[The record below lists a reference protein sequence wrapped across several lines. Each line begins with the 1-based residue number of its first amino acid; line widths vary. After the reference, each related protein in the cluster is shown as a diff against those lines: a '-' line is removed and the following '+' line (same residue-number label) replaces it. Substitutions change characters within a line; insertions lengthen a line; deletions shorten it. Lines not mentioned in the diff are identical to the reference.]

1 MNRLI
6 ELAVKQPIT
15 VAVGVIL
22 AVMAG
27 VIAMTS
33 VPIQMSPVVDSA
45 VVSVTTNWE
54 NASAAE
60 IESDVIEQQ
69 ERFLGEVSNLV
80 SMTSVSQSGRGQV
93 RLEFATGTD
102 IDAALAEVDQ
112 KLAEVPG
119 YPDGV
124 DEPALEG
131 IDPESVDYIA
141 WIGLSATDPSV
152 DATTL
157 HDFMERRLKQRFE
170 RVPGVLEVGIRGGR
184 ESEVQV
190 RIDRVA
196 LAQRGITYRELMTAI
211 ERTNEN
217 FSGGRLAEGKNDLRI
232 RSVGR
237 FEDVQEVADTVI
249 RRDAA
254 GPVYVRDV
262 AEVELSYKEPT
273 DWVKARG
280 VLMPFFNFQ
289 MAPDGN
295 MLETMAGIQDEVA
308 ALNAPG
314 GLLEQEAQR
323 LGIPGTIELVQTW
336 DSSTYVRDAIALVQS
351 NILVGG
357 VLAVITLLLFLRS
370 LRTIGIIA
378 VAIPIS
384 VIASMVV
391 MVALGRSINI
401 ISLAGMAF
409 AVGMVVDNAIVV
421 IENIFRHLEMGKN
434 PRKAAVDGATEVAGA
449 VVASTATTLV
459 VFFPILLIQEQA
471 GQLFRDIAI
480 AIMAAVGLSL
490 IVSLTVIPSAAAL
503 LLKPRITQEHDE
515 REETQEVDKPG
526 RLAALV
532 RAVRRVF
539 RTATRFP
546 EFVGGVI
553 FTLIGTWPRRLAVIA
568 AFAGVTSVGTY
579 LLIPPMDYL
588 PRGNRNVAFNVMVPP
603 PGYTLDQLRDMGERI
618 QETVQPAWEA
628 TEDKFVAESNMRGM
642 RSEGTGETFAIS
654 ANDPANLDLQLKA
667 PALDHH
673 FMVAFDGRLFQA
685 GIPQDPSKVV
695 DVVPLLDYASRQEVT
710 SGDVFGFTFQFPLF
724 RTGGTTGSAIK
735 IDLAGDD
742 LDVVSAAGGALFG
755 RLLDEFGPGTV
766 TPEPVN
772 FMLPTPE
779 LRIRPNDER
788 VRDLGMDRSDVGL
801 AMAINGDG
809 YVMPRQFQSAGELK
823 DIKLI
828 TQEALNS
835 DAPIEAMLNAPIAA
849 PTGNVL
855 DLRSL
860 ASVDRVREANQIKHA
875 NRTRAVTLQFTPP
888 PTMALSDAIVRVD
901 ELVAELRDEGA
912 ITPGIEVE
920 QAGSAGALNQIRE
933 ALLGD
938 GTLLGTASSSLFLAF
953 AIVYLVM
960 VLLFQSWAYPLVIMV
975 SVPLA
980 TFGGFLG
987 LALVHEWSV
996 ADRYMPV
1003 QNLDVLPIL
1012 GFVILAGVVVNNAI
1026 LLVHQSLN
1034 YLRGTADKADC
1045 CDALEPREAI
1055 RRATA
1060 SRVRPI
1066 MMSTLT
1072 SVGGMLPL
1080 VLLPGSGSELYRGL
1094 GAVVVGGLLIST
1106 VFTLLLVPVILS
1118 AVFEVQAI
1126 FRKQRSAVGQADD
1139 VNADALART

>member
-6 ELAVKQPIT
+6 EIAVKQPIT

-33 VPIQMSPVVDSA
+33 VPVQMSPVVDSA

-60 IESDVIEQQ
+60 IESDIIEQQ
-69 ERFLGEVSNLV
+69 ERYLGEVSNLV

-93 RLEFATGTD
+93 RLEFRTGTD
-102 IDAALAEVDQ
+102 INEALAEVDQ
-112 KLAEVPG
+112 KLSEVPR

-124 DEPALEG
+124 DEPGVEG
-131 IDPESVDYIA
+131 IDPDSVDYIA
-141 WIGLSATDPSV
+141 WIGLSATDPEFDS
-152 DATTL
+152 TTL
-157 HDFMERRLKQRFE
+157 YDFMERRLKPRFE
-170 RVPGVLEVGIRGGR
+170 RIPGVLEVGIRGAR
-184 ESEVQV
+184 ESEVQI
-190 RIDRVA
+190 RIDPVE
-196 LAQRGITYRELMTAI
+196 LAQRGITYDQLVTAI

-217 FSGGRLAEGKNDLRI
+217 FSGGRLADGKNDLRI

-237 FEDVQEVADTVI
+237 FEDVNEVADTVI
-249 RRDAA
+249 RRDEA

-262 AEVELSYKEPT
+262 AEVVQNWKEPT

-280 VLMPFFNFQ
+280 VLMPFFNYQ
-289 MAPDGN
+289 LTPGGN
-295 MLETMAGIQDEVA
+295 MLETMAGIKAEVD
-308 ALNAPG
+308 ALNRPG
-314 GLLEQEAQR
+314 GLLQQEAER
-323 LGIPGTIELVQTW
+323 LGIDGTLELVQTW
-336 DSSTYVRDAIALVQS
+336 DSSTYVEDAIALVQS

-357 VLAVITLLLFLRS
+357 ALAVLTLILFLRS

-421 IENIFRHLEMGKN
+421 IENIFRHLEMGKS
-434 PRKAAVDGATEVAGA
+434 PRKAAVDGAKEVASA
-449 VVASTATTLV
+449 VLASTVTTLV

-503 LLKPRITQEHDE
+503 VLKPRVKAEAKPDA
-515 REETQEVDKPG
+515 ETAASAKPAKG
-526 RLAALV
+526 IHRVVSKLLG
-532 RAVRRVF
+532 AVRYASRV
-539 RTATRFP
+539 P
-546 EFVGGVI
+546 DHVGGLIYV
-553 FTLIGTWPRRLAVIA
+553 LIGSWTKRLAVIA
-568 AFAGVTSVGTY
+568 VFGTVTLVGIY
-579 LLIPPMDYL
+579 LLLPPMDYL
-588 PRGNRNVAFNVMVPP
+588 PRGNRNIAFNVMIPP
-603 PGYTLDQLRDMGERI
+603 PGYTLDHLQEMGEGI
-618 QETVQPAWEA
+618 KETVQPAWES
-628 TEDKFVAESNMRGM
+628 TEDKFVAESRLRGE
-642 RSEGTGETFAIS
+642 RSEGTGETLMI
-654 ANDPANLDLQLKA
+654 PAGDHENPDLEIEA
-667 PALDHH
+667 PLIDHH

-685 GIPQDPSKVV
+685 AIPRDPKKVV
-695 DVVPLLDYASRQEVT
+695 DVVPLLNHASRQEVT

-742 LDVVSAAGGALFG
+742 LDRVSDAGRALFV

-779 LRIRPNDER
+779 LRITPNDER
-788 VRDLGMDRSDVGL
+788 VRDLGMARRDVGL
-801 AMAINGDG
+801 AVAVNGDG
-809 YVMPRQFQSAGELK
+809 HVMPRQFALNGELK
-823 DIKLI
+823 DLKLI
-828 TQEALNS
+828 TQDALNS
-835 DAPIEAMLNAPIAA
+835 DVPIESMLNAPLAA
-849 PTGNVL
+849 PTGNVV

-860 ASVDRVREANQIKHA
+860 ASVDRVREADQIKHA
-875 NRTRAVTLQFTPP
+875 DRMRAVTLQFTPP
-888 PTMALSDAIVRVD
+888 PEVALSDAIVRVE
-901 ELVAELRDEGA
+901 ELVAELRSEGE
-912 ITPGIEVE
+912 IDPGIEVT
-920 QAGSAGALNQIRE
+920 QAGSAGALNQIKT

-938 GTLLGTASSSLFLAF
+938 GTVIGTVSSSLFLAF

-960 VLLFQSWAYPLVIMV
+960 VVLFQSWTYPLVIMV

-987 LALVHEWSV
+987 LALVHEWSM

-1003 QNLDVLPIL
+1003 QNLDVLTIL

-1034 YLRGTADKADC
+1034 YLKGTAAD
-1045 CDALEPREAI
+1045 DEQTGPRSPREAVAK
-1055 RRATA
+1055 ATA

-1106 VFTLLLVPVILS
+1106 IFTLILVPVILS
-1118 AVFEVQAI
+1118 AVLDIKTKVRA
-1126 FRKQRSAVGQADD
+1126 SVTTGVPLPAA
-1139 VNADALART
+1139 T

>member
-27 VIAMTS
+27 IIAMTS
-33 VPIQMSPVVDSA
+33 VPVQMSPVVDSA

-60 IESDVIEQQ
+60 IESDIIEPQ
-69 ERFLGEVSNLV
+69 ERYLGEVSDLV

-93 RLEFATGTD
+93 RLEFRTGTD
-102 IDAALAEVDQ
+102 INAALAEVDQ
-112 KLAEVPG
+112 KLSEVPR
-119 YPDGV
+119 YPEGV
-124 DEPALEG
+124 DEPAVEG
-131 IDPESVDYIA
+131 IDPDSVDYIA
-141 WIGLSATDPSV
+141 WIGLSATDPGFDS
-152 DATTL
+152 TTL
-157 HDFMERRLKQRFE
+157 HDFMERRLKPRFE
-170 RVPGVLEVGIRGGR
+170 RIPGVLEVGIRGAR

-190 RIDRVA
+190 RIDPVE
-196 LAQRGITYRELMTAI
+196 LAQRGITYDQLVTAI
-211 ERTNEN
+211 ERSNAN
-217 FSGGRLAEGKNDLRI
+217 FSGGRLEDGKNDLRI

-237 FEDVQEVADTVI
+237 FESVEEVADTVI

-262 AEVELSYKEPT
+262 AEVALSFKEPT

-280 VLMPFFNFQ
+280 VLMPFFNYQ
-289 MAPDGN
+289 LTPGGN
-295 MLETMAGIQDEVA
+295 MLETMAGIKAEVA
-308 ALNAPG
+308 ALNRAG

-323 LGIPGTIELVQTW
+323 LGIDGTLELVQTW
-336 DSSTYVRDAIALVQS
+336 DSSTYVEDAIALVRG
-351 NILVGG
+351 NILIGG
-357 VLAVITLLLFLRS
+357 ALAVFTLVLFLRS
-370 LRTIGIIA
+370 LRAIGVIA

-421 IENIFRHLEMGKN
+421 IENIFRHLEMGKP
-434 PRKAAVDGATEVAGA
+434 PRKAATDGAKEVAGA
-449 VVASTATTLV
+449 VLASTATTLV

-490 IVSLTVIPSAAAL
+490 VVSLTVIPTAAAL
-503 LLKPRITQEHDE
+503 VLRPREKRAE
-515 REETQEVDKPG
+515 VPAAAETDQPVKGP
-526 RLAALV
+526 RLVLRKLRHAMQKAGQL
-532 RAVRRVF
+532 
-539 RTATRFP
+539 P
-546 EFVGGVI
+546 ELVGGLI
-553 FTLIGTWPRRLAVIA
+553 YALIGSWPKRLAVI
-568 AFAGVTSVGTY
+568 GVFGVVTVGGIY
-579 LLIPPMDYL
+579 LLLPPLDYL

-603 PGYTLDQLRDMGERI
+603 PGYTLDHLQEMGEDI
-618 QETVQPAWEA
+618 QAVVQPAWEA
-628 TEDKFVAESNMRGM
+628 TEDKFVAESRLRGR
-642 RSEGTGETFAIS
+642 RSEGTGQTFTV
-654 ANDPANLDLQLKA
+654 PAGDDHNPDLEVEA
-667 PALDHH
+667 PLIDHH

-685 GIPQDPSKVV
+685 AIPRDPRKVV
-695 DVVPLLDYASRQEVT
+695 DVVPLLNHASRQEIT

-742 LDVVSAAGGALFG
+742 LGRVGDAGRALFV

-779 LRIRPNDER
+779 LRITPNDER
-788 VRDLGMDRSDVGL
+788 VRDLGMARRDVGL
-801 AMAINGDG
+801 AVAVNGDG
-809 YVMPRQFQSAGELK
+809 HVMPRRFARAGELK
-823 DIKLI
+823 DLKLI
-828 TQEALNS
+828 TQDALNS
-835 DAPIEAMLNAPIAA
+835 EVPIEAMLNAPIAA
-849 PTGNVL
+849 PTGNVV

-860 ASVDRVREANQIKHA
+860 ASVDRVREADQIKHA
-875 NRTRAVTLQFTPP
+875 DRMRAVTLQFTPP
-888 PTMALSDAIVRVD
+888 PEVPLSDAIVRVD

-912 ITPGIEVE
+912 IDPGIEVT
-920 QAGSAGALNQIRE
+920 QAGSAGALNQIRA

-938 GTLLGTASSSLFLAF
+938 GTVLGTVSSSLFLAF
-953 AIVYLVM
+953 AVVYLVM
-960 VLLFQSWAYPLVIMV
+960 VVLFQSWVYPLVIMV

-987 LALVHEWSV
+987 LAIVHEWSV
-996 ADRYMPV
+996 ADRYLPV
-1003 QNLDVLPIL
+1003 QNLDVLTIL

-1034 YLRGTADKADC
+1034 YLRGTADDG
-1045 CDALEPREAI
+1045 DQTEALSPRQAVA
-1055 RRATA
+1055 RATS

-1094 GAVVVGGLLIST
+1094 GAVVVGGLLVST
-1106 VFTLLLVPVILS
+1106 IFTLVLVPVILS
-1118 AVFEVQAI
+1118 VVFDAKARLGRPAGVAAV
-1126 FRKQRSAVGQADD
+1126 RVGPA
-1139 VNADALART
+1139 